1 MRELLQ
7 TIVLGLLIGGV
18 YALMASG
25 LTLIFGVMR
34 IVNIAQGAMLVLA
47 ALFTYELW
55 NRLGLDPLLSIVV
68 TTPVMF
74 GIGWVIY
81 RLFVSRIRTAPAS
94 TTVLLTFALA
104 ITLEGL
110 MGIGWSNLFRS
121 VTPSYFASSYRYL
134 GLIFPKAQVY
144 GFLTAAIVLAGLFLL
159 LTRTWLGRAIR
170 ASSENPAGAQLVG
183 VSIGSVAALTFAIGV
198 ATTGAGGSIMSIL
211 YTFYAAAHYHWI
223 ARLLGIVVLGGL
235 GSLPGA
241 VVASILLGLAETLT
255 STYVSVRWS
264 IVLYY
269 VVIMAVLL
277 LRPQGLL
284 GARLREDVAS

>member
-7 TIVLGLLIGGV
+7 TITLGLLIGGV
-18 YALMASG
+18 YALMSSG

-34 IVNIAQGAMLVLA
+34 IVNIAQGALLVLA
-47 ALFTYELW
+47 ALFTFELW
-55 NRLGLDPLLSIVV
+55 TRLGLDPLVSIIV
-68 TTPVMF
+68 TTPAMF
-74 GIGWVIY
+74 ALGWVIY

-104 ITLEGL
+104 ITLEGS
-110 MGIGWSNLFRS
+110 MGIVWSNLFRA
-121 VTPSYFASSYRYL
+121 VTPGYFASSYRFF

-144 GFLTAAIVLAGLFLL
+144 GFVTAVLVLVALYLL
-159 LTRTWLGRAIR
+159 LTRTWVGRAIR
-170 ASSENPAGAQLVG
+170 ASSENPDGARLVG
-183 VSIGSVAALTFAIGV
+183 VSIGGVSALTFAIGV

-211 YTFYAAAHYHWI
+211 YTFYPAAHYHWI
-223 ARLLGIVVLGGL
+223 ARLLGIIVLGGL

-241 VVASILLGLAETLT
+241 VVASLLLGLAETIT

-269 VVIMAVLL
+269 VVIMVVLL
-277 LRPQGLL
+277 ARPQGLL
-284 GARLREDVAS
+284 GSRVREDVAS